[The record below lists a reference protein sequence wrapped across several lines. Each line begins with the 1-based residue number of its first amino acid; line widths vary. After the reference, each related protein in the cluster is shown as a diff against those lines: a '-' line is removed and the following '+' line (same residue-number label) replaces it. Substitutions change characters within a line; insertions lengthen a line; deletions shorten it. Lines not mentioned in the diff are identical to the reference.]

1 MDETNMNIE
10 DPIITDE
17 DVSKEVGDKIEA
29 KVKDVVE
36 KLRTQSMLLGARAM
50 TLTIANMIDAEMNKP
65 GKRTMADMKRI
76 VKKVREF
83 CQKAIDHPVETPKFG
98 DEETAQN

>member
-1 MDETNMNIE
+1 MEETNINTE
-10 DPIITDE
+10 DPIVTDG

-83 CQKAIDHPVETPKFG
+83 CQKAIDHPVEEPKFG
-98 DEETAQN
+98 EEETAQN

>member
-1 MDETNMNIE
+1 MDETNINTE
-10 DPIITDE
+10 DPIVTDE

-50 TLTIANMIDAEMNKP
+50 TLTIANMIDAEINKP
-65 GKRTMADMKRI
+65 GKRTLADMKRI

-83 CQKAIDHPVETPKFG
+83 CQKAINHPVETPKFG